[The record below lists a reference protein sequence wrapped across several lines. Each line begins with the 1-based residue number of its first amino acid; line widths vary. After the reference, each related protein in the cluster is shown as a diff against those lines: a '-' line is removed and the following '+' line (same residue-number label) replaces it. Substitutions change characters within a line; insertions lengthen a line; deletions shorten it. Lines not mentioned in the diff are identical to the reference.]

1 MSGPPFRSWND
12 FGFTV
17 GMPTMAPGHKLS
29 EVELLKW
36 LAYYQWEA
44 IARMLGRP
52 PHEIVSDGGER
63 LYASLVDVE
72 LCFGPRHSQER
83 FGEGARVH
91 AKNRVGV
98 FANRF
103 VEGLFV
109 LDDEDVS
116 ETTLDGITSR
126 AGLRAYSGAFAAMTN
141 VFIARVAGNT
151 KLKVFT
157 PLGIADADA
166 AVLTEQPEGVTEQR
180 RVQATGVMSHVA
192 SHPDAIPLDLC
203 AGNRISYPVVPESDL
218 NGAGLIY
225 FARFVA
231 MMNWAER
238 SLLHDGLAVPV
249 SLPLALCLST
259 EHRRVFYFANA
270 DASDTVDLTVSA
282 ALLPPDDGPP
292 RASRI
297 RTPFRL
303 HVRFDLHRGSDKVLM
318 ASAEV
323 RRALNVPADAKDV
336 LMEAERLLRAL
347 T

>member
-83 FGEGARVH
+83 FGEGAQVH
-91 AKNRVGV
+91 AKNRIGV
-98 FANRF
+98 YAHRF

-109 LDDEDVS
+109 LDDADVPPAL
-116 ETTLDGITSR
+116 LDGITSR
-126 AGLRAYSGAFAAMTN
+126 AGLRAHPGAYAAMTN

-157 PLGIADADA
+157 PLGIADAA
-166 AVLTEQPEGVTEQR
+166 ADVLTEQPEGVSEQR
-180 RVQATGVMSHVA
+180 RVQASGAMGHVA
-192 SHPDAIPLDLC
+192 SHPDAIPL
-203 AGNRISYPVVPESDL
+203 APRSGNRITYPVVPESDL

-225 FARFVA
+225 FSRFVA
-231 MMNWAER
+231 MMNYAER
-238 SLLHDGLAVPV
+238 RLLASGLDVPV

-270 DASDTVDLTVSA
+270 DASDSVDVRVSA
-282 ALLPPDDGPP
+282 ALLPPDDGAA
-292 RASRI
+292 RASRV

-303 HVRFDLHRGSDKVLM
+303 HVRFDLHRGSDQVLM